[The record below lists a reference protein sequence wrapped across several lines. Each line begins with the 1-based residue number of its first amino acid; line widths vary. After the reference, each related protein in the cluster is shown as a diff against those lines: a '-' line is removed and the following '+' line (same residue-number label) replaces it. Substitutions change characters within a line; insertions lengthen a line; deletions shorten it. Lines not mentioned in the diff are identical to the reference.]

1 MLGSSQVSSADM
13 PRLPFLQVSRFPST
27 SSQTVIAEVQRVA
40 FIVPISL
47 FHKTLTTTSV
57 EGFTFPKGSVFA
69 ANLSFFMNDPKH
81 FESPREFNPD
91 RFLSEDGR

>member
-69 ANLSFFMNDPKH
+69 ANLSFFMKH
-81 FESPREFNPD
+81 FESPCEFNPD